1 MSLVNMVDFV
11 AQYLAW
17 IRGLVVQRGSY
28 EAGFVG
34 RTINFGSY
42 LYRTRILVRDKTGK
56 SDLHNPCHQPG
67 QLVSEITVNTFA
79 NRSTDTISNFQNVD
93 LVVP

>member
-42 LYRTRILVRDKTGK
+42 LYLYEKFWFETR
-56 SDLHNPCHQPG
+56 SH
-67 QLVSEITVNTFA
+67 TFA
-79 NRSTDTISNFQNVD
+79 NRSTDAISNFQDVD